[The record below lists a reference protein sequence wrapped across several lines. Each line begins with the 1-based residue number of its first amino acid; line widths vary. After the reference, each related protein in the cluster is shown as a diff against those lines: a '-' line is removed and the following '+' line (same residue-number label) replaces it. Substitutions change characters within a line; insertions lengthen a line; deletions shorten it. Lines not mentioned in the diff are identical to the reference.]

1 MEDADPN
8 VAADLDHEIARATTE
23 YLNREFG
30 HQDGRQLSRS
40 LIPYIEAEIGDPIKV
55 LAFTQWIYAKG
66 LSLTILGRPTLIND
80 ITASIASRD
89 GKKRATSGA
98 ERKRNHITR
107 IQAILQRELE
117 QVFPLW
123 PPLSLSVNTLSR
135 IEEAIALSPY
145 DTDELCFR
153 LDQATKGEKPICKHF
168 IELAAEFKAAATKV
182 TESVGQRIN
191 KRLRRKLATQN
202 LLDSVSNKRPRH
214 EREDSHLTRHSRET
228 TQERSADSQERSVD
242 SQERRLDNERQSH
255 QHDVDAYT
263 GNEGSASDRSPSIE
277 QGRRST
283 QRLSEEISLF
293 DPIFSDGESLDPPVD
308 PQYSFEYGITP
319 RSTLPTSQTDA
330 LGSTLGLS
338 DKNPHYHDEYPPL
351 SHATFASAAAAIL
364 LSMSGGEQLPWS
376 SISSIDSS
384 GVVPGVVD
392 FIARAEVHLKAQT
405 PHLTTAWLNC
415 MSKATAHQVAI
426 GELTSVSQSLP
437 SGPASREPPTF
448 AALNAMDENRTAHHR
463 RLASA
468 FANVQSAEEELTA
481 AQRAYQEL
489 KLCEENDQ
497 RLLQQLKD
505 LVVLLRGGETR

>member
-23 YLNREFG
+23 YLDREFG
-30 HQDGRQLSRS
+30 HQNGRQLSRS

-55 LAFTQWIYAKG
+55 LAFTRWIYAKG
-66 LSLTILGRPTLIND
+66 LSLTILGRPTLINE
-80 ITASIASRD
+80 ITASVARRD
-89 GKKRATSGA
+89 GTKRATSGA
-98 ERKRNHITR
+98 ERKRNHIDR
-107 IQAILQRELE
+107 IQAILQRELD

-145 DTDELCFR
+145 ATDELCFR
-153 LDQATKGEKPICKHF
+153 LDQATKGGKPISKHF
-168 IELAAEFKAAATKV
+168 IELASEFKATATKV
-182 TESVGQRIN
+182 PESVGQRIN

-202 LLDSVSNKRPRH
+202 LLDSVSNKRPRY
-214 EREDSHLTRHSRET
+214 EREDSHDTGHSRET
-228 TQERSADSQERSVD
+228 TQERSADSQER
-242 SQERRLDNERQSH
+242 RLDNEGQSH
-255 QHDVDAYT
+255 QYDVDAYT
-263 GNEGSASDRSPSIE
+263 EDERSASDRSPSIE

-283 QRLSEEISLF
+283 QRLSEERSLL
-293 DPIFSDGESLDPPVD
+293 DSIFSDGEPPDTHVD
-308 PQYSFEYGITP
+308 PQYSPEYGNTP
-319 RSTLPTSQTDA
+319 RSTSPNSQTDA
-330 LGSTLGLS
+330 LRSTLNLS
-338 DKNPHYHDEYPPL
+338 DENPHHNSEHPPL
-351 SHATFASAAAAIL
+351 SLASFASAAAEIL

-376 SISSIDSS
+376 SISSIDYS
-384 GVVPGVVD
+384 GLVPGVVN

-437 SGPASREPPTF
+437 SDPTSREPPTF

-468 FANVQSAEEELTA
+468 FASVQSAEEELTA
-481 AQRAYQEL
+481 AQRAYKEL
-489 KLCEENDQ
+489 KLSEEKDQ
-497 RLLQQLKD
+497 RLLQQLKE
-505 LVVLLRGGETR
+505 LVVELQGGESR